1 VVRGAAEIAGVAVF
15 LLPVNVLAASILVSP
30 PRPSER
36 HLDMS
41 ITIFD
46 EITFW
51 HWLIAGVI
59 LIALEMAV
67 PGVVFMWIGIAAI
80 ITGVVSWASP
90 DLAMEWLLIIF
101 AVLSVLSVVLGR
113 TYLKRNP
120 LQSDHP
126 KLNRRGEQYV
136 GRHFTL
142 SEPIVG
148 GFGKIKVDDSTW
160 KVSGEDMAVGAKV
173 EVVAV
178 DGVVLKV
185 EARD

>member
-1 VVRGAAEIAGVAVF
+1 VF
-15 LLPVNVLAASILVSP
+15 LLPASILISP
-30 PRPSER
+30 PRTTER

-41 ITIFD
+41 LTIFD

-51 HWLIAGVI
+51 HWLIAGVV
-59 LIALEMAV
+59 LIAFEMAV
-67 PGVVFMWIGIAAI
+67 PGVVFMWIGIASI
-80 ITGVVSWASP
+80 LTGIVAWAAPELS
-90 DLAMEWLLIIF
+90 MEWLLILF
-101 AVLSVLSVVLGR
+101 AVLSVLSVIAGR
-113 TYLKRNP
+113 TYLKQNP

-126 KLNRRGEQYV
+126 TLNRRGEQYV

-160 KVSGEDMAVGAKV
+160 KVSGADMPESAKV

-178 DGVVLKV
+178 EGTVLKV
-185 EARD
+185 KAQD

>member
-1 VVRGAAEIAGVAVF
+1 
-15 LLPVNVLAASILVSP
+15 
-30 PRPSER
+30 
-36 HLDMS
+36 MS
-41 ITIFD
+41 VTFFD

-80 ITGVVSWASP
+80 ITGGVAWASP
-90 DLAMEWLLIIF
+90 DLAFEWLLIIF

-113 TYLKRNP
+113 TYLKRHP

-160 KVSGEDMAVGAKV
+160 KVAGEDMPQGAKV